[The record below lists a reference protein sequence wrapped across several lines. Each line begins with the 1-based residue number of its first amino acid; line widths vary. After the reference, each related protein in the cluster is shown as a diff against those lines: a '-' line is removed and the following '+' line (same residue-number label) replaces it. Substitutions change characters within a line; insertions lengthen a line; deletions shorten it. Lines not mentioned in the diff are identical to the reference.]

1 MDGKKISATLGN
13 IVVMDTSPSE
23 ETRGMALNI
32 QNKGA
37 GPQEKVVLGQVTSV
51 SQFLLED
58 GRWMD
63 TPYNV
68 GDYVIYA
75 FTAGAGTIWQHTE
88 IQEGSSIGATYTYRI
103 LKWTEI
109 IGKYNGEK

>member
-37 GPQEKVVLGQVTSV
+37 GPQEKV
-51 SQFLLED
+51 
-58 GRWMD
+58 
-63 TPYNV
+63 
-68 GDYVIYA
+68 IK
-75 FTAGAGTIWQHTE
+75 E
-88 IQEGSSIGATYTYRI
+88 ILDKKEYI
-103 LKWTEI
+103 LKEGIKLDIEEYINKEI
-109 IGKYNGEK
+109 FK